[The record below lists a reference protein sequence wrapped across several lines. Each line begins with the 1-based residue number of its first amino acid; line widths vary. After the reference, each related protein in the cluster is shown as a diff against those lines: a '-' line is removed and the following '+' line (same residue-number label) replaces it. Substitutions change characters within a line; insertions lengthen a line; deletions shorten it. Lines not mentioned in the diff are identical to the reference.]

1 MITGSYKVLIE
12 CNNNLFIT
20 FCACM
25 YLNKMF
31 VTSIHLHL
39 FYSLN
44 LLHLLLFAVVK
55 LIILYF
61 QLFKRDDH
69 VMYSSLIISL
79 RAEIIFYDKSSF
91 FLVYAVNYSSL
102 ESAKICNGRSH

>member
-1 MITGSYKVLIE
+1 
-12 CNNNLFIT
+12 
-20 FCACM
+20 M

-79 RAEIIFYDKSSF
+79 SVEMIFYDKSSF
-91 FLVYAVNYSSL
+91 FMFMFIVYAVNYSSL
-102 ESAKICNGRSH
+102 ESAKICNDRSH